1 MTENF
6 ADLFE
11 QSTVSKQ
18 KIHYGMKVNAKIVGM
33 DESSVFVDI
42 GAKTDGYVE
51 KAELID
57 TDGNFNYK
65 IGDYLE
71 LYIVTNKESEL
82 KLSRALS
89 GDGSYNVIK
98 DAFERK
104 ITVSGK
110 VKSVNKGGFDVTVMG
125 KRAFC
130 PISQMDVKKIENAE
144 QYVGSVFN
152 FKVSDFEEEKKNIVL
167 SRRPILEAEQKEA
180 IDKLIANLKEV
191 DVISGKVT
199 KVSEI
204 GAFIDLGS
212 RLEGMIHVSELAWTR
227 VAHAS
232 EVVKPGD
239 IVTAKVLKVEHAE
252 GKRYPRISLSL
263 KQLSLHPWESVAA
276 RVKQGDII
284 NGRVTRCADFGAFVE
299 LFPGVEGLV
308 HISEITGE
316 KRIKK
321 VNEIINPGDMV
332 EAIVLGVDLE
342 QKRIS
347 LSIKELQKKNDPA
360 PEAAAEPETGNKS
373 ENNRLRAAAGKNRSD
388 EDNWRNY
395 TKIEDAPDADDEEDE
410 NPFKALKNKLNS

>member
-11 QSTVSKQ
+11 KSTVSKQ

-57 TDGNFNYK
+57 GNGNFNYK
-65 IGDYLE
+65 IGDYIE

-98 DAFERK
+98 DAFDRK

-110 VKSVNKGGFDVTVMG
+110 VKSLNKGGYEVTVMG

-130 PISQMDVKKIENAE
+130 PISQMDIKKIDTPEK
-144 QYVGSVFN
+144 YVGSVFN
-152 FKVSDFEEEKKNIVL
+152 FKVSSFEEEKKNIVL
-167 SRRPILEAEQKEA
+167 SRRPVLEQEQKEA
-180 IDKLIANLKEV
+180 IDKLIASLKEV

-212 RLEGMIHVSELAWTR
+212 QLEGMIHVSELAWTR

-252 GKRYPRISLSL
+252 GKRFPRISLSL
-263 KQLSLHPWESVAA
+263 KQLSLHPWESVAS
-276 RVKQGDII
+276 RVKQGDVIK
-284 NGRVTRCADFGAFVE
+284 GKVTRCADFGAFVE
-299 LFPGVEGLV
+299 LFPGVEGLI

-316 KRIKK
+316 KLWELPLWEDYCDAIK
-321 VNEIINPGDMV
+321 
-332 EAIVLGVDLE
+332 
-342 QKRIS
+342 
-347 LSIKELQKKNDPA
+347 
-360 PEAAAEPETGNKS
+360 
-373 ENNRLRAAAGKNRSD
+373 SD
-388 EDNWRNY
+388 
-395 TKIEDAPDADDEEDE
+395 IAD
-410 NPFKALKNKLNS
+410 LKNVGGRPAGAITAGTFLSKFAWDYPWVHLDIAGPSWLKKDRPYTPKGASGVGVRLLIRML

>member
-6 ADLFE
+6 AELFE
-11 QSTVSKQ
+11 QSSVTKQ

-42 GAKTDGYVE
+42 GAKTDGYVDR
-51 KAELID
+51 AELID
-57 TDGNFNYK
+57 HEGNFNYK
-65 IGDYLE
+65 IGDFIE

-89 GDGSYNVIK
+89 GDGSYSVIK

-110 VKSVNKGGFDVTVMG
+110 VKSLNKGGFEVGVMG

-130 PISQMDVKKIENAE
+130 PISQMDVRKIENPE
-144 QYVGSVFN
+144 QYVGGTFN
-152 FKVSDFEEEKKNIVL
+152 FKVSSFEEEKKNIVL
-167 SRRPILEAEQKEA
+167 TRRPILEQEQKEA
-180 IDKLIANLKEV
+180 IDKLVASLKEV

-212 RLEGMIHVSELAWTR
+212 SLEGLIHVSELAWTR

-232 EVVKPGD
+232 EVVSPGD

-252 GKRYPRISLSL
+252 GKRFPRISLSL
-263 KQLSLHPWESVAA
+263 KQLSTHPWEAA
-276 RVKQGDII
+276 ASRVKQGDVLK
-284 NGRVTRCADFGAFVE
+284 GKVTRCADFGAFVE
-299 LFPGVEGLV
+299 IFPGVEGLV

-321 VNEIINPGDMV
+321 VNEIINTGDIV
-332 EAIVLGVDLE
+332 EAIVLAVDLDK
-342 QKRIS
+342 KRIS
-347 LSIKELQKKNDPA
+347 LSIKGLQAKNEPEA
-360 PEAAAEPETGNKS
+360 PEPKQDAVSAEPRK
-373 ENNRLRAAAGKNRSD
+373 RKPAGD
-388 EDNWRNY
+388 DQDNWRNY
-395 TKIEDAPDADDEEDE
+395 TKIEAEPDEEDDEDE
-410 NPFKALKNKLNS
+410 NPFRALKKKINS

>member
-11 QSTVSKQ
+11 KSTVSRQ

-57 TDGNFNYK
+57 TNGNFNYK
-65 IGDYLE
+65 IGDYIE
-71 LYIVTNKESEL
+71 LYVVTNKESEL

-89 GDGSYNVIK
+89 GDGSYGVIK
-98 DAFERK
+98 DAFERN

-110 VKSVNKGGFDVTVMG
+110 VKSLNKGGFEVTVMG

-130 PISQMDVKKIENAE
+130 PISQMDVRKIENGE

-152 FKVSDFEEEKKNIVL
+152 FKVSSFEEEKKNIVL
-167 SRRPILEAEQKEA
+167 TRRPILEQEQKEA
-180 IDKLIANLKEV
+180 IDKLIASLKEV
-191 DVISGKVT
+191 DIISGKVT

-204 GAFIDLGS
+204 GAFVDLGS
-212 RLEGMIHVSELAWTR
+212 QLEGLIHVSELAWTR

-232 EVVKPGD
+232 EIVKPGD

-252 GKRYPRISLSL
+252 GKRFPRISLSL
-263 KQLSLHPWESVAA
+263 KQLSTHPWESVAS
-276 RVKQGDII
+276 RVKQGDIVK
-284 NGRVTRCADFGAFVE
+284 GKVTRCADFGAFVE
-299 LFPGVEGLV
+299 IFPGVEGLV

-321 VNEIINPGDMV
+321 VNEVINSGDMV
-332 EAIVLGVDLE
+332 EAIVLAVDLD

-347 LSIKELQKKNDPA
+347 LSIKELQKKNA
-360 PEAAAEPETGNKS
+360 PEPEPKQEAASAEAKKRP
-373 ENNRLRAAAGKNRSD
+373 RAEAD
-388 EDNWRNY
+388 EDNWRNFS
-395 TKIEDAPDADDEEDE
+395 KIEAEPDEDDEEE
-410 NPFKALKNKLNS
+410 NPFRALKKNFNA